1 MSFKNK
7 IVWITG
13 ASSGI
18 GEALTEQLIREGA
31 KVIISS
37 RRKEVLEEI
46 RDRFPARRDDIHVL
60 PLDLAD
66 IPGMEAKGLEAL
78 SFYGHIDYLINNGG
92 ISQRALV
99 ADMKMDVLEQIMNV
113 NFMGT
118 AAVTKS
124 VLPSMIDRKS
134 GHIVVISS
142 VMGKFGTQLRSGYSA
157 SKHALQGFFD
167 SLRNEVY
174 KDNIKVTIICPGY
187 VRTNVSINAV
197 TADGSKHGVMEPGQ
211 EHGISPE
218 VCAEKI
224 LSAVSK
230 GKNEVLIGGKEIL
243 GVYLK
248 RFVPNLFMK
257 ILRNMEVH

>member
-1 MSFKNK
+1 MSFTNK
-7 IVWITG
+7 VVWITG

-18 GEALTEQLIREGA
+18 GEALAEQFIRQGA
-31 KVIISS
+31 KVILSS
-37 RRKEVLEEI
+37 RRAEVLEEI
-46 RDRFPARRDDIHVL
+46 KARFPEQKDNIHVL
-60 PLDLAD
+60 PLDLSE
-66 IPGMEAKGLEAL
+66 ISTLEVKGKQAL

-99 ADMKMDVLEQIMNV
+99 ANMELDVLDRIMKV

-118 AAVTKS
+118 VAITKS
-124 VLPSMIDRKS
+124 VLPSMIERKS

-174 KDNIKVTIICPGY
+174 EDNIKVTIICPGY

-211 EHGISPE
+211 EHGITPDE
-218 VCAEKI
+218 CAKKI
-224 LSAVSK
+224 IWAVNK